1 VVLRQLKRALL
12 EAVGKALPPGNT
24 ATLLDYGCG
33 EMPYKPLLINKIKDY
48 LGADLADNPQA
59 TLVLDPNGGIPL
71 PDASVDV
78 VLSTQVLEHVL
89 NPAQYLTEAY
99 RVLRPG
105 GHLVMSTHGVWM
117 YHPQP
122 TDLWR
127 WTSTG
132 LIRQSEAAGFAV
144 VQQVGLLNRAA
155 TGLQLFQD
163 GLLFKMPAFLRPLWA
178 AWMQAHVAL
187 FDKIGAAAVRDADAC
202 TYVQLARKS

>member
-1 VVLRQLKRALL
+1 
-12 EAVGKALPPGNT
+12 
-24 ATLLDYGCG
+24 
-33 EMPYKPLLINKIKDY
+33 
-48 LGADLADNPQA
+48 
-59 TLVLDPNGGIPL
+59 
-71 PDASVDV
+71 
-78 VLSTQVLEHVL
+78 VLEHVL

-127 WTSTG
+127 WTSSG
-132 LIRQSEAAGFAV
+132 LIRQSEAAGFAL